1 MQKRSRV
8 WISGAIGFVL
18 VVGLA
23 YAFWPRAVLVD
34 MGQVVRA
41 PMQLTIN
48 EEARTRVR
56 DAYLVS
62 APVSGRLLRVGVD
75 PGALVELGKTI
86 VARMLP
92 ANPPAL
98 DRRTREQAVA
108 SRDAAKAALG
118 VAQAA
123 YNKAQADK
131 SLADLELKRAR
142 VLHEK
147 GTIAEAALDHAKQAA
162 RAAQAARDTAK
173 ASIAMREA
181 DLANAHALLMSF
193 DDNDHDADPI
203 PLYAPVSGRVLRVIQ
218 ESETTL
224 AAGMPIMEIGDI
236 ENDLE
241 IIAEL
246 LSTDAVRVSVG
257 NPVIITNWGGAA
269 PLQGVVERVE
279 PWGFTKYSA
288 LGVEEQRVNTIV
300 RFAGDDKARRA
311 LGHGFRVEVQIVVW
325 QDEAALTVPSSALMR
340 NSQSGVEG
348 WAVFLNDNGRA
359 RLRPVDVGRNN
370 GLVAEVKS
378 GLEEG
383 DTVVLFPT
391 PELVDGTAIDKRL
404 VD

>member
-1 MQKRSRV
+1 MQKRSRL
-8 WISGAIGFVL
+8 WISGAIGFIL
-18 VVGLA
+18 LMGLA

-34 MGQVVRA
+34 MGQVTVA
-41 PMQLTIN
+41 SMQVTIN

-62 APVSGRLLRVGVD
+62 APLSGRLLRVGVD
-75 PGALVELGKTI
+75 PGAVVEQGETI

-108 SRDAAKAALG
+108 SRNAAKAALE

-131 SLADLELKRAR
+131 ALGDLELKRAR

-147 GTIAEAALDHAKQAA
+147 GTISEAALDHAKQAA
-162 RAAQAARDTAK
+162 RAALAARDTAK

-193 DDNDHDADPI
+193 EDNDHDADPI

-246 LSTDAVRVSVG
+246 LSTDAVQVAAG
-257 NPVIITNWGGAA
+257 DPVIITNWGGAQ
-269 PLQGVVERVE
+269 PLRGVVDRVE

-300 RFAGDDKARRA
+300 RFAGDEKGRRA

-325 QDEAALTVPSSALMR
+325 QDKAALTVPSSALMR
-340 NSQSGVEG
+340 DGEG
-348 WAVFLNDNGRA
+348 WAVFRRDGSRA
-359 RLRPVDVGRNN
+359 RLTPVQISRNN
-370 GLVAEVKS
+370 GVLAAVVD
-378 GLEEG
+378 GLSEG
-383 DTVVLFPT
+383 DEVVLFPT
-391 PELVDGTAIDKRL
+391 PELADGAAIARREVD
-404 VD
+404 